1 MKIIDKYIIK
11 KYLTTFVFT
20 MGIFAVIIPVFD
32 ISERLDDFLKNN
44 APLDKIIFEYYAG
57 LIPFYLNMLSPLVN
71 FIAVIFFTAKM
82 ADQTEIVPILSGG
95 MSYPRFLRPYLLAAT
110 VIFVVSLVFNVY
122 IVPRTNKLM
131 IGFENIYVKPL
142 NTRTTPATHMKLDDS
157 TYVFIDNFDNL
168 RKIGYNFVMEVFD
181 GSEMT
186 EKLMADRILWDS
198 VDNQWSIENYTLRK
212 ISGLQEEMSKG
223 TTLDTIFD
231 MRPSDFEI
239 FDNTFGAMS
248 TRELNTRIEK
258 EKVRGTGMM
267 TSLLIE
273 KYRRFVNPLS
283 AYVLTLMGVAL
294 SSRKVRGGIGLSLG
308 LGIGL
313 SFTYLVFNQFSTIFS
328 IQGNLPPLI
337 AVFIPN
343 ILYGLLAL
351 ILIKR
356 APK

>member
-1 MKIIDKYIIK
+1 MKIIDKYIIS

-57 LIPFYLNMLSPLVN
+57 VIPFYLNMLSPLVN

-95 MSYPRFLRPYLLAAT
+95 MSYPRFLKPYMIAASI
-110 VIFVVSLVFNVY
+110 IFAVSLIFNVY

-131 IGFENIYVKPL
+131 IDFQNVYVNPL

-168 RKIGYNFVMEVFD
+168 RKIGYNFVMEVFQEK
-181 GSEMT
+181 EMVR
-186 EKLMADRILWDS
+186 KLMADRIVWDS
-198 VDNQWSIENYTLRK
+198 VGFQWRIENYTIRD
-212 ISGLQEEMSKG
+212 IDGLHESMTQGNS
-223 TTLDTIFD
+223 LDTLLD
-231 MRPSDFEI
+231 MRPGDFEI
-239 FDNTFGAMS
+239 FDNTFSAMS
-248 TRELNTRIEK
+248 TREINARIEK
-258 EKVRGTGMM
+258 EKTRGTGMM
-267 TSLLIE
+267 TNLLIE

-328 IQGNLPPLI
+328 IQGGLPPLI

-343 ILYGLLAL
+343 IIYGLLAL
-351 ILIKR
+351 YLIYR